1 MPNIPFPL
9 VRIPGL
15 PDERVSDVK
24 VAPMWSGGALV
35 TYTAGDRVHLAWYWP
50 ETGQFKPLDD
60 DLFDTD
66 PHKDEGGIFWPT
78 PHGIACL
85 VSHTTDATGTGV
97 SARLY
102 GGMVDAPWI
111 KDAHEYRLLQLIDER
126 AQAIVTAALQGTG
139 GGEADHAD
147 GELQAEIDRLKS
159 EVANLHALIVGLESI
174 AMGTAEKLT
183 TAGRALVG

>member
-9 VRIPGL
+9 TRIPDL
-15 PDERVSDVK
+15 PDERVSDIK

-66 PHKDEGGIFWPT
+66 PRKDEGGVFWPT
-78 PHGIACL
+78 EHGIACL
-85 VSHTTDATGTGV
+85 VSHTTDATGTGN
-97 SARLY
+97 SARLF

-111 KDAHEYRLLQLIDER
+111 KDAREYRLVQLIDARALAVAQSLLASGGVTGDER
-126 AQAIVTAALQGTG
+126 
-139 GGEADHAD
+139 
-147 GELQAEIDRLKS
+147 AEIDRLKT
-159 EVANLHALIVGLESI
+159 EVAGLHELIVQLEQI
-174 AMGTAEKLT
+174 AMGTAEKVHQ
-183 TAGRALVG
+183 AGAALAG